1 MEMIIGLVACAA
13 LLLTL
18 GYFAACCGGEL
29 IYWLRTRLSDRV
41 QREQV
46 EVAPPASVTRARRAS

>member
-1 MEMIIGLVACAA
+1 MEVIGMMACAA

-29 IYWLRTRLSDRV
+29 IYTLRTRLSNRE

-46 EVAPPASVTRARRAS
+46 KVAPPTSVTRVRRAS

>member
-1 MEMIIGLVACAA
+1 MELIGMIACAA

-29 IYWLRTRLSDRV
+29 IYALRTRLSNRE

-46 EVAPPASVTRARRAS
+46 KVAPPTSITRVRRAS

>member
-1 MEMIIGLVACAA
+1 MEVIGMIACAA

-29 IYWLRTRLSDRV
+29 IYALRTRLNNRE

-46 EVAPPASVTRARRAS
+46 KVAPPTSVTRVRRAS